1 MFRAL
6 AEFAPLIEQSIN
18 ARVAPAERIESPMS
32 DVTCKDIFDKH
43 IPERLKAKPE
53 VAQSIKSSYQ
63 FDLTGDGGGKWV
75 VDLTKAED
83 QVFEGTH
90 ASPGVTVT
98 MTAKDFLDLVNKKL
112 NGQMAFMQGKLKIK
126 GDMSLALKLQQILG

>member
-1 MFRAL
+1 
-6 AEFAPLIEQSIN
+6 
-18 ARVAPAERIESPMS
+18 
-32 DVTCKDIFDKH
+32 
-43 IPERLKAKPE
+43 
-53 VAQSIKSSYQ
+53 
-63 FDLTGDGGGKWV
+63 

-83 QVFEGTH
+83 QVSEGTH
-90 ASPGVTVT
+90 PSPGVTVT